1 MTLTEIDDSDDVC
14 GYTETFHRSY
24 LSLDRSAS
32 SLAIAGRKI
41 ESCRRKVQ
49 WKKEGLRLRQWVFE
63 IASITLASAAVAAM
77 VILLINFDGE
87 RVFDGPMVTLNA
99 IISTLSTTSRVCL
112 LAMLASSISQ
122 WNWLLFSTNPRR
134 LVDFEYFS
142 AASRGPL
149 GSLKVLLDFRILGG
163 VVVRAGA
170 LVTILTIALD
180 PFAQQL
186 VQLKQTIKTETSS
199 VDQASIAKANN
210 YSLGKIS
217 WIRPFST
224 DDDVGDSSSTY
235 DTLGSVLSVQA
246 DLGMEI
252 AIKLSYVNDDAG
264 LGQQVAYSCSSADCE
279 FEPFDSLAVCSR
291 CDDITGHLKDR
302 VVQRNESQIAE
313 LVQLD
318 PYLNEKKHTE
328 YYLPNGLYLSNP
340 NDGQD
345 LPEQDKVYMAM
356 FGTGNPNRTV
366 AMKKMDTLM
375 WAQSFIKIDANLRD
389 AVSLGSEGIY
399 GADGDDDPGDDGDGQ
414 KDDVGNLGSDD
425 DIGSDDDPGFKWP
438 GPKVSAQECALYYCV
453 KQYTAIVRNGT
464 LKENSTTLKSQTRIK
479 GSWQINAEQSSYTE
493 NLKMPEYGKD
503 YLAWDPVVGAFS
515 RSPLELGSPGSSM
528 RWSITQ
534 AAVYSINVL
543 MKRTF
548 TSCMEG
554 RDKCQP
560 ERDWGP
566 PNGYA
571 VDYSGA
577 RFDPPIAETLWN
589 SDDPE
594 SFFERLARGTSIAIR
609 NGADGKGNAP
619 GKTLFPVTVYK
630 IAWPWIAL
638 HCSVTLGAL
647 VFLIITIWSTS
658 KAKVPIWK
666 SSELAVFSQVSA
678 VNGVF
683 SGGETYS
690 ELEKKAK
697 TVPVVLLENGGGG
710 DDGAPEEHA
719 ARGEQVVQGAQGVRD
734 ENISF
739 IAKTVSRTTSLTS
752 ERRTRRGYETVSPSE

>member
-1 MTLTEIDDSDDVC
+1 MRRVISNGSLLGQWMLEI
-14 GYTETFHRSY
+14 G
-24 LSLDRSAS
+24 
-32 SLAIAGRKI
+32 
-41 ESCRRKVQ
+41 
-49 WKKEGLRLRQWVFE
+49 
-63 IASITLASAAVAAM
+63 SITLASGAVAAM

-122 WNWLLFSTNPRR
+122 WNWLLFSTKPRR

-163 VVVRAGA
+163 FVVRAGA
-170 LVTILTIALD
+170 LVTVLTVALD

-186 VQLKQTIKTETSS
+186 VQLRETIRIETSHI
-199 VDQASIAKANN
+199 DQASIAKADN

-217 WIRPFST
+217 WMRPFSNT
-224 DDDVGDSSSTY
+224 DEYDLKEVGDSSKTY

-252 AIKLSYVNDDAG
+252 AIKLSYVDGDAG
-264 LGQQVAYSCSSADCE
+264 LRQQVAYTCSSADCE

-291 CDDITGHLKDR
+291 CDDITVNLKDR
-302 VVQRNESQIAE
+302 VVQRNQSQIAE
-313 LVQLD
+313 LVQLQSYPD
-318 PYLNEKKHTE
+318 KMKHTE

-345 LPEQDKVYMAM
+345 ISDQNRVYMAM

-366 AMKKMDTLM
+366 AMTKVDTLI
-375 WAQSFIKIDANLRD
+375 WAQSFIKVDANLRD
-389 AVSLGSEGIY
+389 AVSLGSGRIY
-399 GADGDDDPGDDGDGQ
+399 GADGADDTDDAGDGGHAQKDGGDLRGDDDPGI
-414 KDDVGNLGSDD
+414 N
-425 DIGSDDDPGFKWP
+425 KWP

-453 KQYTAIVRNGT
+453 KQYTAVVRNGT
-464 LKENSTTLKSQTRIK
+464 LKEDSTTLKSHKRIK
-479 GSWQINAEQSSYTE
+479 GSWQIETKQSSYTKD
-493 NLKMPEYGKD
+493 LQLPEYGKD
-503 YLAWDPVVGAFS
+503 YLAWDPVIGAFS
-515 RSPLELGSPGSSM
+515 RSPLELGSPESPK

-534 AAVYSINVL
+534 AAVYSISVL

-560 ERDWGP
+560 EKDWGP

-577 RFDPPIAETLWN
+577 RFEPPIAETLWT
-589 SDDPE
+589 SHDPE
-594 SFFERLARGTSIAIR
+594 SFFAKLAHGISIAIR

-619 GKTLFPVTVYK
+619 GKTLFPVTVYN

-658 KAKVPIWK
+658 KAKLPAWK
-666 SSELAVFSQVSA
+666 SSELAVFSQGSA
-678 VNGVF
+678 VDGVF

-690 ELEKKAK
+690 ELEEKAK
-697 TVPVVLLENGGGG
+697 TVPVVLLENRGGGE
-710 DDGAPEEHA
+710 DGALEEQA
-719 ARGEQVVQGAQGVRD
+719 VQGGQGVPGED
-734 ENISF
+734 ISL
-739 IAKTVSRTTSLTS
+739 IAKTVSSTTSLKS
-752 ERRTRRGYETVSPSE
+752 ERQSRGRYETVNSSE